1 MRNKKEITS
10 LERKASLVWRLFII
24 SLGGALF
31 GMWADSNSWG
41 DYWEVA
47 VIALSVIASILAVI
61 LFAIGGAHLASKNT
75 K

>member
-1 MRNKKEITS
+1 
-10 LERKASLVWRLFII
+10 
-24 SLGGALF
+24 
-31 GMWADSNSWG
+31 MWADSNSWG